1 MGDNHM
7 FLFKRNIVFL
17 IALSFIFSGNVFA
30 QKTILLKENLIWEI
44 IAEVSG
50 ELQVN
55 NIMQMAPYELN
66 RQESEYLGNYRE
78 TDFLLN
84 ILKRYGFS
92 DVHVE
97 KFDSDPQWDAVTGRL
112 TITGPRKEVIADHD
126 RIAASLAKGSKSS
139 DVETE
144 LVYVPDGDSTNS
156 YEGIDVKRKIV
167 ISEGN
172 VRSIFDAAVNS
183 HGAAGAVSYEVRYPE
198 RYPEMLIWSSVQP
211 EKHTKGGFGF
221 QITYTKG
228 RELIA
233 QLKKGEKITVH
244 AEVETKYYPAKL
256 DVVTGL
262 IPGTD
267 RSAQELLLVAHLF
280 EGVSKQGANDNYS
293 GVVCILETG
302 RTILELVKKG
312 VIEQPRR
319 SIRFLW
325 VAHFSGSRAYIQKH
339 PDEMEHVF
347 AGINMDMVGEHL
359 FKTRSIFTL
368 SRSGWAM
375 PSFFNDVVQDFAELT
390 REMNNNGITPYY
402 GKLALQIASP
412 SGSQLPFLLNV
423 IGIDSGSD
431 HMVFSNGNVK
441 IPIVFFNCW
450 PDDFYHS
457 SMDTPDKSDPTQ
469 LKRVAFIAAASAI
482 SATRAK
488 PEDARTY
495 AALSAGKGRRRIADK
510 YEYSINLMQAAEPAD
525 LYTAYK
531 KAAITL
537 EQSYKHELANLKTI
551 LFIAE
556 DDENA
561 IGSVEAESASFRVE
575 MNAALKSLSETYRFL
590 CREHDLQPKRL
601 ELTQEEEK
609 MSKLIPIKKAKG
621 MVAQMA
627 VEMNSGL
634 PESHDV
640 HKHTHAAWELAN
652 FIDGKRTML
661 EIAHAVIAECGGPMP
676 EKSAEF
682 FYGLEKNGVIE
693 LITRSPH

>member
-1 MGDNHM
+1 M
-7 FLFKRNIVFL
+7 FSFKKIFVFL
-17 IALSFIFSGNVFA
+17 IALCLLFSGSAFA

-50 ELQVN
+50 QLQVN
-55 NIMQMAPYELN
+55 NIMQMAPYEMN
-66 RQESEYLGNYRE
+66 RPESEYLENYRE
-78 TDFLLN
+78 TDFMLN
-84 ILKRYGFS
+84 ILKQYGFS

-97 KFDSDPQWDAVTGRL
+97 KFDSDPQWDAIRGRL
-112 TITGPRKEVIADHD
+112 TITGARKEVIADHD
-126 RIAASLAKGSKSS
+126 RVAASLAKGSKTNN
-139 DVETE
+139 VERE
-144 LVYVPDGDSTNS
+144 LVYVPNGDSAKC
-156 YEGIDVKRKIV
+156 YKDIDVKGKIV

-183 HGAAGAVSYEVRYPE
+183 NGASGAVSYEVRYPE
-198 RYPEMLIWSSVQP
+198 RYPEMLVWNSVQP
-211 EKHTKGGFGF
+211 RKNTKGGFGF

-233 QLKKGEKITVH
+233 QLKRGKKITVH
-244 AEVETKYYPAKL
+244 AEVETKKYPHKL
-256 DVVTGL
+256 NVVTGL

-267 RSAQELLLVAHLF
+267 RAVQELLFVAHLF
-280 EGVSKQGANDNYS
+280 EGISKQGANDNLS
-293 GVVCILETG
+293 GVACILETG
-302 RTILELVKKG
+302 RTILALAKKG
-312 VIEQPRR
+312 LIEQPRR

-325 VAHFSGSRAYIQKH
+325 VAHFTGSRAYIRKH
-339 PDEMEHVF
+339 PDEMECIF

-359 FKTRSIFTL
+359 YKTRSIFNL

-423 IGIDSGSD
+423 IGFDSGSD
-431 HMVFSNGNVK
+431 HMIFSNGNVK

-482 SATRAK
+482 TATGAK
-488 PEDARTY
+488 PEDARTF

-510 YEYSINLMQAAEPAD
+510 YEYSINLMQTAEPAD

-531 KAAITL
+531 KAAITI
-537 EQSYKHELANLKTI
+537 EQSYQYETRNLKTI
-551 LFIAE
+551 LLLAE
-556 DDENA
+556 DDKDA
-561 IGSVEAESASFRVE
+561 ISSIETESANFNAE
-575 MNAALKSLSETYRFL
+575 MIVSLKSLNEMYKFL
-590 CREHDLQPKRL
+590 CRQHDVKSMKLA
-601 ELTQEEEK
+601 LTAEEEK
-609 MSKLIPIKKAKG
+609 MSKLIPVKKEKG

-627 VEMNSGL
+627 VEMDSGL
-634 PESHDV
+634 PKSHDV
-640 HKHTHAAWELAN
+640 NKYSHAAWELAN
-652 FIDGKRTML
+652 FIDGERTML
-661 EIAHAVIAECGGPMP
+661 EIAHAVLAECGGPMP

-693 LITRSPH
+693 LKEK

>member
-1 MGDNHM
+1 M
-7 FLFKRNIVFL
+7 FSFNKVIVFI
-17 IALSFIFSGNVFA
+17 IAFSLLFPGYA
-30 QKTILLKENLIWEI
+30 LAKKTILLKENLIWEI

-50 ELQVN
+50 VLQLN
-55 NIMQMAPYELN
+55 NIMHMAPYEMN
-66 RQESEYLGNYRE
+66 RPESEYLENYRE
-78 TDFLLN
+78 TDFMLN
-84 ILKRYGFS
+84 ILKQYGFS

-97 KFDSDPQWDAVTGRL
+97 KFDSDPQWDAVRGRL

-126 RIAASLAKGSKSS
+126 KVAASLAKGSQSS
-139 DVETE
+139 NVETE
-144 LVYVPDGDSTNS
+144 LVYVPNGDSKKS
-156 YEGIDVKRKIV
+156 YKDINVKGKIV

-198 RYPEMLIWSSVQP
+198 RYPEMLVWNSVRP
-211 EKHTKGGFGF
+211 GKNTTGGFGF
-221 QITYTKG
+221 QVTYTKG

-233 QLKKGEKITVH
+233 QLMRGEKITVH
-244 AEVETKYYPAKL
+244 ADVETKYYPAKL

-267 RSAQELLLVAHLF
+267 RSEQELLFVAHLF

-293 GVVCILETG
+293 GVACILETG

-325 VAHFSGSRAYIQKH
+325 VAHFSGSRAYIRKH
-339 PDEMEHVF
+339 PDEMKRVF

-359 FKTRSIFTL
+359 FKTRSLFYV

-375 PSFFNDVVQDFAELT
+375 PSFFNDVVQDCAELT

-482 SATRAK
+482 AATSAK
-488 PEDARTY
+488 PEDARTF

-510 YEYSINLMQAAEPAD
+510 YEHSINLMQTAEAAD
-525 LYTAYK
+525 LYKAYK
-531 KAAITL
+531 KAAITI
-537 EQSYKHELANLKTI
+537 EQSYKYEIANLKTI
-551 LFIAE
+551 LKIAE
-556 DDENA
+556 DDKNA
-561 IGSVEAESASFRVE
+561 IRSVETESANFNTE
-575 MNAALKSLSETYRFL
+575 MKTSLKSLNEMYKFL
-590 CREHDLQPKRL
+590 CKQHDVKPVKLV
-601 ELTQEEEK
+601 LTPEEAK

-627 VEMNSGL
+627 AEMNSGL
-634 PESHDV
+634 PKSHDV
-640 HKHTHAAWELAN
+640 NKHSHAARELAN

-693 LITRSPH
+693 LKKK

>member
-1 MGDNHM
+1 M
-7 FLFKRNIVFL
+7 FSFKKIIVFL
-17 IALSFIFSGNVFA
+17 IALSLLFQGSAFA

-50 ELQVN
+50 VLQHN
-55 NIMQMAPYELN
+55 NIMQMAPYEMN
-66 RQESEYLGNYRE
+66 RPESEYLENFRE
-78 TDFLLN
+78 TDFMLN
-84 ILKRYGFS
+84 ILKQYGFS

-97 KFDSDPQWDAVTGRL
+97 KFDSDQQWDAVRGRL
-112 TITGPRKEVIADHD
+112 TITDPRNEVIADHD

-139 DVETE
+139 NVETE
-144 LVYVPDGDSTNS
+144 LVYVPNGDSAES
-156 YEGIDVKRKIV
+156 YKDFDVKGKVV

-172 VRSIFDAAVNS
+172 VRAIFSAAVNS

-198 RYPEMLIWSSVQP
+198 RYPEMLVWSSVQP
-211 EKHTKGGFGF
+211 EKNRKEEGGFGF

-228 RELIA
+228 LELIA
-233 QLKKGEKITVH
+233 QLKKGKEITVH
-244 AEVETKYYPAKL
+244 AEVETKEYPHKL
-256 DVVTGL
+256 TVVTGL

-267 RSAQELLLVAHLF
+267 RAAQELLFVAHLF
-280 EGVSKQGANDNYS
+280 EGISKQGANDNLS

-312 VIEQPRR
+312 LIEQPRR

-325 VAHFSGSRAYIQKH
+325 VSHFTGSRAYIRKH
-339 PDEMEHVF
+339 PDEMERVF

-359 FKTRSIFTL
+359 FKTRSIFNL
-368 SRSGWAM
+368 SRSAWAR

-423 IGIDSGSD
+423 IGFDSGSD
-431 HMVFSNGNVK
+431 HMIFSNGNVK

-482 SATRAK
+482 AATSAK
-488 PEDARTY
+488 PEDARTF

-510 YEYSINLMQAAEPAD
+510 YEYSINLLQTAELAD

-531 KAAITL
+531 KAAITI
-537 EQSYKHELANLKTI
+537 EQSYKYETRNLKTI
-551 LFIAE
+551 MNIAE
-556 DDENA
+556 DDKNA
-561 IGSVEAESASFRVE
+561 ISTIEIESANFNNE
-575 MNAALKSLSETYRFL
+575 MKTSLKSLNEMYKYL
-590 CREHDLQPKRL
+590 CRQHDVKPVQLVLGP
-601 ELTQEEEK
+601 EEEK
-609 MSKLIPIKKAKG
+609 MRKLIPVKKAKG
-621 MVAQMA
+621 MLAQMA
-627 VEMNSGL
+627 VEMNAGL
-634 PESHDV
+634 PKSHDV
-640 HKHTHAAWELAN
+640 NKYPHAAWELAN
-652 FIDGKRTML
+652 FIDGKKTML
-661 EIAHAVIAECGGPMP
+661 EIAHAVLAECGGPLP
-676 EKSAEF
+676 EKSVEF

-693 LITRSPH
+693 LREK

>member
-1 MGDNHM
+1 M
-7 FLFKRNIVFL
+7 FSLKKIIVLPIAVSLLF
-17 IALSFIFSGNVFA
+17 ADSAFA

-50 ELQVN
+50 GLQLN
-55 NIMQMAPYELN
+55 NIMQMAPYEMN
-66 RQESEYLGNYRE
+66 RPESEYLENYRE
-78 TDFLLN
+78 TDFMLN
-84 ILKRYGFS
+84 ILKQYGFS

-97 KFDSDPQWDAVTGRL
+97 KFDSDPQWDAVWGRL
-112 TITGPRKEVIADHD
+112 TITGPRREVIADHD
-126 RIAASLAKGSKSS
+126 RVAASLAKGSKSS

-144 LVYVPDGDSTNS
+144 LVYVPNGASEKS
-156 YEGIDVKRKIV
+156 YKDIDVKGKIV

-172 VRSIFDAAVNS
+172 VRSIFAAAVNS
-183 HGAAGAVSYEVRYPE
+183 HGAAGAVAYEVRYPE
-198 RYPEMLIWSSVQP
+198 RYPEMLVWSSVEPGKNTQR
-211 EKHTKGGFGF
+211 GFGF

-233 QLKKGEKITVH
+233 QLKRGEKITAH

-267 RSAQELLLVAHLF
+267 RSEQEILLVAHLF
-280 EGVSKQGANDNYS
+280 EGVAKQGANDNLS
-293 GVVCILETG
+293 GSACILETG
-302 RTILELVKKG
+302 RTILALVKKG

-339 PDEMEHVF
+339 PDEMGHVF

-359 FKTRSIFTL
+359 FKTRSIFNL
-368 SRSGWAM
+368 SRSAWAR
-375 PSFFNDVVQDFAELT
+375 PTFFNDVVQDFAELT

-423 IGIDSGSD
+423 IGFDSGSD

-441 IPIVFFNCW
+441 IPMVFFNCW

-482 SATRAK
+482 AAISAK
-488 PEDARTY
+488 PEDVRAF
-495 AALSAGKGRRRIADK
+495 AALSSGKGRRRIADK
-510 YEYSINLMQAAEPAD
+510 YEYSINMLQTAEAAD

-531 KAAITL
+531 KAAIAI
-537 EQSYKHELANLKTI
+537 EQSYKHEIANLKTI
-551 LFIAE
+551 LLLAE
-556 DDENA
+556 DDKNA
-561 IGSVEAESASFRVE
+561 FSSIETESANFNTE
-575 MNAALKSLSETYRFL
+575 MNASLKSLSETYRFL
-590 CREHDLQPKRL
+590 CRQYGLQPRKL
-601 ELTQEEEK
+601 ELTPEEEK
-609 MSKLIPIKKAKG
+609 MSQLIPTKKAKG

-627 VEMNSGL
+627 VDMNHGL

-640 HKHTHAAWELAN
+640 HEYAHAAWELAN

-661 EIAHAVIAECGGPMP
+661 EIAHAVLAECGGPVP

-693 LITRSPH
+693 LKEK